1 MRNYWRKTSQ
11 TDEEESV
18 FVTMS
23 DLTISFLLIVMILL
37 AFFATQLMNNA
48 NVTIPITEYEELRR
62 EYEEMRSEL
71 RSTQEDNENLVAQL
85 RTRLEVYL
93 ESTRDQRKN
102 ILVEIRNR
110 LLDEFPE
117 LDVEISEKEDAL
129 HLREALFVIGEAT
142 FLPNKRRYVER
153 IGEILNEILS
163 CYTLGDN
170 SRRSARC
177 DSQNTLVEA
186 VQIEGHTD
194 RIGDDNFNLRLS
206 TNRATETFYA
216 MLYRAPRILEYK
228 NQRGESVMSVSG
240 YGEMRPVDPTNT
252 NEINVTDRRIDIRI
266 LMYQPTNHA
275 DVEAINSQLNA
286 LSGEFEEEYP

>member
-48 NVTIPITEYEELRR
+48 NVTIPITEYEELRK
-62 EYEEMRSEL
+62 EYEEMRTEL
-71 RSTQEDNENLVAQL
+71 QSTQEDNENLVAQL

-93 ESTRDQRKN
+93 ENTRDQRKN
-102 ILVEIRNR
+102 ILVEIQNR
-110 LLDEFPE
+110 LLEEFPE

-129 HLREALFVIGEAT
+129 HLREALFEISEAK
-142 FLPNKRRYVER
+142 FLPNKRRYVQR
-153 IGEILNEILS
+153 IGEILDEILN
-163 CYTLGDN
+163 CYTVGDN
-170 SRRSARC
+170 VLRDSQC
-177 DSQNTLVEA
+177 DSENTLIEA

-216 MLYRAPRILEYK
+216 ILDRAPRILEYK

-275 DVEAINSQLNA
+275 DVEAINSQLDN
-286 LSGEFEEEYP
+286 LNRGFEEE

>member
-1 MRNYWRKTSQ
+1 MRNFWRKTSQ

-62 EYEEMRSEL
+62 EYDQMRSEL

-93 ESTRDQRKN
+93 ENTREQRKS
-102 ILVEIRNR
+102 ILEEIQER
-110 LLDEFPE
+110 LLEEFPE

-129 HLREALFVIGEAT
+129 HLREALFELSKAT

-153 IGEILNEILS
+153 IGEILDEILN
-163 CYTLGDN
+163 CYTLGD
-170 SRRSARC
+170 SIRRDSRC
-177 DSQNTLVEA
+177 DSQNTLIEA

-194 RIGDDNFNLRLS
+194 RIGDENFNLRLS

-216 MLYRAPRILEYK
+216 IRDRAPKILEYK

-252 NEINVTDRRIDIRI
+252 NEITVTDRRIDIRI

-275 DVEAINSQLNA
+275 DVEAINSQLDA
-286 LSGEFEEEYP
+286 LNNSIDE

>member
-1 MRNYWRKTSQ
+1 MRNFWRKTSQ
-11 TDEEESV
+11 ADEEESV

-48 NVTIPITEYEELRR
+48 NITIPIEEYQELKEKHEEIL
-62 EYEEMRSEL
+62 SEL
-71 RSTQEDNENLVAQL
+71 LATQEDNENLVSQL

-93 ESTRDQRKN
+93 ENTRDQRKG
-102 ILVEIRNR
+102 ILEEVQGR
-110 LLDEFPE
+110 LKSEFPE

-129 HLREALFVIGEAT
+129 HLREALFEISTST

-153 IGEILNEILS
+153 IGEIFDDILN
-163 CYTLGDN
+163 CYTVGEKV
-170 SRRSARC
+170 RRDASC
-177 DSQNTLVEA
+177 EGQNTLIEA

-194 RIGDDNFNLRLS
+194 RIGDFNYNLRLS
-206 TNRATETFYA
+206 TNRATQTFYA
-216 MLYRAPRILEYK
+216 ILDKAPEILKYK

-252 NEINVTDRRIDIRI
+252 REINVADRRIDIRI
-266 LMYQPTNHA
+266 LMYQPTNHD
-275 DVEAINSQLNA
+275 DVKEITNRLNA
-286 LSGEFEEEYP
+286 LNNEFSEE

>member
-1 MRNYWRKTSQ
+1 MRNFWRKASQ

-48 NVTIPITEYEELRR
+48 NVTIPITEYEELRK
-62 EYEEMRSEL
+62 EYDEMRTEL
-71 RSTQEDNENLVAQL
+71 QSTQEDNENLVAQL

-93 ESTRDQRKN
+93 ENTRDQRKN
-102 ILVEIRNR
+102 ILIEIRNR
-110 LLDEFPE
+110 LLNEFPE

-129 HLREALFVIGEAT
+129 HLREALFEIGKAV

-153 IGEILNEILS
+153 IGEILDEILN
-163 CYTLGDN
+163 CYTVGDN
-170 SRRSARC
+170 VLRDAQCNSE
-177 DSQNTLVEA
+177 NTLVEA

-216 MLYRAPRILEYK
+216 ILDRAPRILEYK

-275 DVEAINSQLNA
+275 DVEAINSQLDN
-286 LSGEFEEEYP
+286 LNTEFTEE